1 MCIMKVTGTGFEFYL
16 TEALKMTAKT
26 DFGSFGE
33 YIAERN
39 RMSDELAEEIDRET
53 QVQTATNEMFL
64 SAGDFL
70 EMSVSMKKN

>member
-1 MCIMKVTGTGFEFYL
+1 MKVTGTGFEFYL

-39 RMSDELAEEIDRET
+39 RMSDELAEEIDKYRP
-53 QVQTATNEMFL
+53 VQTEKSDMFL

-70 EMSVSMKKN
+70 EMSVSMRKN

>member
-1 MCIMKVTGTGFEFYL
+1 MCFMKVTGTGFEFYL

-39 RMSDELAEEIDRET
+39 RMSDELAEEIDKYRP
-53 QVQTATNEMFL
+53 VQTEKSDMFL

-70 EMSVSMKKN
+70 EMSVSMRKN

>member
-1 MCIMKVTGTGFEFYL
+1 MKVNGTGFEFYL

-39 RMSDELAEEIDRET
+39 RMSDELVEEIDRQEP
-53 QVQTATNEMFL
+53 VQPEKSDKLL
-64 SAGDFL
+64 STGDFL
-70 EMSVSMKKN
+70 EMSVSMRKS

>member
-1 MCIMKVTGTGFEFYL
+1 MKVNGTGFEFYL

-39 RMSDELAEEIDRET
+39 RMSDELAEEIDKNEP
-53 QVQTATNEMFL
+53 VQPVRSDMIL

-70 EMSVSMKKN
+70 EMSVSMRKS